1 MRWPRYI
8 LCNLFGFTL
17 LATAVEP
24 LHVRID
30 RLLADGQVGP
40 VAGSSADGEFLR
52 RIHLDLTG
60 RIPSAAVARTFLD
73 DKAADKRIR
82 VIDRLL
88 ASPDYARHL
97 ALTFD
102 VALMERRADKH
113 VKAAEWQ
120 QYLRESFAAN
130 KPWDKLVGE
139 MFISDGDS
147 NATTAKVPR
156 AAAKFIMD
164 RDAEPNLVTRDLGRK
179 FFGMDLACAQCHDH
193 CNIDDFHQ
201 RDYYGIYAFISRSY
215 IFQPDKKKP
224 ALLAEKAI
232 GEAGFKSIFTEVSGN
247 TGPRLPGDL
256 EITEPVLKSGEEW
269 IVAPD
274 KKKKTLRPVPQY
286 SRRVQLAR
294 VIALNRM
301 FQRNIVN
308 RLWGHM
314 IGRAIVEPV
323 DSLHSDNPPSNPELL
338 ELLADG
344 FVEMKFDMRAF
355 LRELALT
362 QTYQRSVEMPGNLA
376 PTGIDLAAFKAAQ
389 EKSAAALIQTQQAHD
404 KDLKALG
411 QARADHLTFKAE
423 VDKTAKAVPV
433 VKKAADATA
442 KPLEEARK
450 ILADKQ
456 DKHKSVTAAFTA
468 AKGAS
473 VKLKDNKELAVAAS
487 KIKAEAD
494 KLAAEVAAAKK
505 NVDAKIA
512 LQKAAQAKLV
522 AAEKAVVEAK
532 AKTEVAGKRVP
543 ELDKAWIASAE
554 RHESAKLADAKAQR
568 RLDDAQSLHDLA
580 QLNSALTAQRARE
593 AALAKDLVAFK
604 SSVTALSS
612 EQPKY
617 KEAMAAAQ
625 KANDGALAAR
635 AQVQKKMTSKQAAS
649 KAAAEAMAQSQASGK
664 LLAEALAA
672 ATQANDA
679 EGQALKARL
688 MAAKAHADKTIQK
701 AQVVDAVLKK
711 DLAQVTAIF
720 NRDDA
725 KAKDAAVKLE
735 AARKMVA
742 DGETKLAAARKRAV
756 DITGQ
761 ISISQ
766 TTVKELQE
774 KSDAKFE
781 DLSKRWTEK
790 FALTAVSHL
799 SPEQLCWS
807 MLQAT
812 GQVDAQSAA
821 ATTDFNKKNPL
832 KKDQKEDSTRAE
844 TRTRHVEQFVYD
856 KLKGNTT
863 QFVKLFGGGAGE
875 PQGDFYATADQA
887 LYFANG
893 GTVRSWLGGLAGRLG
908 KLEEPKAL
916 AEEMYLTLLTRR
928 PTPVET
934 EAVTK
939 FLAAR
944 QKDKTAAIS
953 EMTWGLMT
961 STEFRFKH

>member
-1 MRWPRYI
+1 MRRPRYI
-8 LCNLFGFTL
+8 LCALFGFTL
-17 LATAVEP
+17 LAAAVEP
-24 LHVRID
+24 LHVRVD
-30 RLLADGQVGP
+30 KLLAARQVGP
-40 VAGSSADGEFLR
+40 VAGSSTDGEFLR

-60 RIPSAAVARTFLD
+60 RIPSAAGVRAFLD
-73 DKAADKRIR
+73 DKATDKRAK

-88 ASPDYARHL
+88 SSPDYARHL

-113 VKAAEWQ
+113 VKTAEWQ
-120 QYLRESFAAN
+120 QYLRESFATN
-130 KPWDKLVGE
+130 KPWDKLAGE

-215 IFQPDKKKP
+215 IFKPDKKKP
-224 ALLAEKAI
+224 ALLAEKAD
-232 GEAGFKSIFTEVSGN
+232 GEAGFKSIFTDVSGN
-247 TGPRLPGDL
+247 TRPRLPGEL
-256 EITEPVLKSGEEW
+256 EITEPVLNSGEEW

-274 KKKKTLRPVPQY
+274 KKKKTLRPIPKY

-294 VIALNRM
+294 VIASNRM

-323 DSLHSDNPPSNPELL
+323 DSLHSDNPPTHPELL

-362 QTYQRSVEMPGNLA
+362 QTYQRSVEMPDNLA

-389 EKSAAALIQTQQAHD
+389 EKSAAALTQTQEAHD
-404 KDLKALG
+404 KALKTLA
-411 QARADHLTFKAE
+411 QARADYLTAKAE
-423 VDKTAKAVPV
+423 IDKATKAVPV

-450 ILADKQ
+450 VLADKQ
-456 DKHKSVTAAFTA
+456 DKHKTVMAAATA
-468 AKGAS
+468 AKAAS
-473 VKLKDNKELAVAAS
+473 VKLKDNKELAAAS
-487 KIKAEAD
+487 AKIKAEVD
-494 KLAAEVAAAKK
+494 KLMAEVAAAQK
-505 NVDAKIA
+505 NFDGKIA

-532 AKTEVAGKRVP
+532 AKTETVGKRVP
-543 ELDKAWIASAE
+543 ELDKAAIGSADRYE
-554 RHESAKLADAKAQR
+554 RAKLADATAQR
-568 RLDDAQSLHDLA
+568 RMDDAQSLHDLA
-580 QLNSALTAQRARE
+580 KLDSELTAQRTKGV
-593 AALAKDLVAFK
+593 ALAKDLATTK
-604 SSVTALSS
+604 SLVMALSN
-612 EQPKY
+612 EQPKH
-617 KEAMAAAQ
+617 KAAMASAQ
-625 KANDGALAAR
+625 QANDRALAVR
-635 AQVQKKMTSKQAAS
+635 AQVQKEMTSKQAAA
-649 KAAAEAMAQSQASGK
+649 KAASAAIEQSQTSGK
-664 LLAEALAA
+664 LLAEALAL

-688 MAAKAHADKTIQK
+688 TAAKANSEEAIQK

-711 DLAQVTAIF
+711 DLAQITEIF
-720 NRDDA
+720 NRDDV
-725 KAKDAAVKLE
+725 KAKDATAKL
-735 AARKMVA
+735 AAAKNRVA
-742 DGETKLAAARKRAV
+742 DGETKLATARKRAAEV
-756 DITGQ
+756 T
-761 ISISQ
+761 SQ
-766 TTVKELQE
+766 VSVSGAAVKELQE

-781 DLSKRWTEK
+781 DLSKRWTDK
-790 FALTAVSHL
+790 FALTGVSHL

-812 GQVDAQSAA
+812 GQVDAQSTAA
-821 ATTDFNKKNPL
+821 AADFNKKNPL
-832 KKDQKEDSTRAE
+832 KKDQKEDAVRTEARA
-844 TRTRHVEQFVYD
+844 RHVEQFVYD
-856 KLKGNTT
+856 KLKGNTA

-893 GTVRSWLGGLAGRLG
+893 GTVRGWLGGLAGRLG
-908 KLEEPKAL
+908 KLEDSKVL

-928 PTPVET
+928 PTTKET

-944 QKDKTAAIS
+944 QKDKPAAIS

>member
-1 MRWPRYI
+1 MRWPKYI
-8 LCNLFGFTL
+8 LCALFGFTL
-17 LATAVEP
+17 LVTAVEP

-30 RLLADGQVGP
+30 RLLATGQVGP

-60 RIPSAAVARTFLD
+60 RIPSVAVARAFLD
-73 DKAADKRIR
+73 DKAADKRAR

-102 VALMERRADKH
+102 VVLMERRADKH

-130 KPWDKLVGE
+130 KPWDKLAGE

-193 CNIDDFHQ
+193 CNIDDFRQ

-224 ALLAEKAI
+224 ALLAEKPS
-232 GEAGFKSIFTEVSGN
+232 GEAGFKSIFTDVSGN
-247 TGPRLPGDL
+247 TRPRLPGDL

-269 IVAPD
+269 TVAPD
-274 KKKKTLRPVPQY
+274 KKKKALRPVPKY
-286 SRRVQLAR
+286 SRRVQMAR
-294 VIALNRM
+294 VIAPNRM

-314 IGRAIVEPV
+314 IGRAVVEPV
-323 DSLHSDNPPSNPELL
+323 DSLHSDNPPTNPELL

-344 FVEMKFDMRAF
+344 LVEMKFDMRAF

-389 EKSAAALIQTQQAHD
+389 EKSAAVVIQTQQAYD

-411 QARADHLTFKAE
+411 QARADHLASKAK
-423 VDKTAKAVPV
+423 VDKATKAVPV

-450 ILADKQ
+450 VLADKQ
-456 DKHKSVTAAFTA
+456 DKHESVAAAVTAAKA
-468 AKGAS
+468 AS
-473 VKLKDNKELAVAAS
+473 VKLKGNKELAAAAA
-487 KIKAEAD
+487 KIRAEAD
-494 KLAAEVAAAKK
+494 KLAAEVTAAQK

-522 AAEKAVVEAK
+522 TAEKAVTDAK
-532 AKTEVAGKRVP
+532 AKAEAAGKRVP
-543 ELDKAWIASAE
+543 DLDKVWIASAG
-554 RHESAKLADAKAQR
+554 RHESAKLDDAKAQR
-568 RLDDAQSLHDLA
+568 RRDDAQSLHDLA
-580 QLNSALTAQRARE
+580 KLDSALTAQRAKE
-593 AALAKDLVAFK
+593 AALAKDLAAAK
-604 SSVTALSS
+604 SSVTVLSS

-617 KEAMAAAQ
+617 KATMASAQ
-625 KANDGALAAR
+625 QENDGALVIR
-635 AQVQKKMTSKQAAS
+635 TQVQKEMTSKQAAS
-649 KAAAEAMAQSQASGK
+649 KAAAEAMAQSQALGK
-664 LLAEALAA
+664 LLVEALVLAA
-672 ATQANDA
+672 KRNDA
-679 EGQALKARL
+679 EGQALKAKL
-688 MAAKAHADKTIQK
+688 AAAKAHADEAIQK

-711 DLAQVTAIF
+711 DLAQITALF
-720 NRDDA
+720 SQGDA
-725 KAKDAAVKLE
+725 KAKGAAAKLA

-742 DGETKLAAARKRAV
+742 DGETKLAAARKRAAEV
-756 DITGQ
+756 T
-761 ISISQ
+761 SQ
-766 TTVKELQE
+766 VSVSKTAVKELQE

-790 FALTAVSHL
+790 FALAAVSHL

-821 ATTDFNKKNPL
+821 AAADFNKKNPL
-832 KKDQKEDSTRAE
+832 KKDQKEDAARTA
-844 TRTRHVEQFVYD
+844 TRTRHVEQFVYH
-856 KLKGNTT
+856 KLKGNTA

-908 KLEEPKAL
+908 KLEESKLL

-944 QKDKTAAIS
+944 QKDKAAAIS